1 MSESEE
7 QDVFAKPTGWVSLAP
22 ATLGIVG
29 VVVVYG
35 TIVFY
40 MLKGIFTAEEMPWW
54 VRFGVP
60 AIVFGFTLTLLTVF
74 VQRLKS
80 AKTDKYTDVR
90 D

>member
-1 MSESEE
+1 MNDSEN
-7 QDVFAKPTGWVSLAP
+7 DVFSKPTGWVSLAP

-35 TIVFY
+35 TFVFY
-40 MLKGIFTAEEMPWW
+40 VVKGIFTADDMPWW
-54 VRFGVP
+54 IRFGVP

-80 AKTDKYTDVR
+80 AKTDKYTDIR

>member
-7 QDVFAKPTGWVSLAP
+7 PEVCAIPTGWGSLAP

-29 VVVVYG
+29 VVMVYG

-40 MLKGIFTAEEMPWW
+40 VLKTIFTVEDTPWW

-60 AIVFGFTLTLLTVF
+60 AIVFGFTLTLLTVL

-80 AKTDKYTDVR
+80 ARTDKYTDVR

>member
-7 QDVFAKPTGWVSLAP
+7 PDVFAKPTGWVSLAP

-29 VVVVYG
+29 VVMVYG

-40 MLKGIFTAEEMPWW
+40 VLKVIFTVEDTPWW

-80 AKTDKYTDVR
+80 ARTDKYTDVR

>member
-7 QDVFAKPTGWVSLAP
+7 PDVFAKPTGGGSLAP

-40 MLKGIFTAEEMPWW
+40 MLKGIFTAEDMPWW

-80 AKTDKYTDVR
+80 AKTDKYTDVS

>member
-1 MSESEE
+1 MNDSEN
-7 QDVFAKPTGWVSLAP
+7 DVFSKPTGWVSLAP

-35 TIVFY
+35 MFVFY
-40 MLKGIFTAEEMPWW
+40 VVKGIFTADDMPWW
-54 VRFGVP
+54 IRFGVP

-80 AKTDKYTDVR
+80 AKTDKYTDIR